1 MPLDIF
7 QKRRSLAGADLED
20 ELGTMVT
27 LGAPASQG
35 ATQSQ
40 EDR

>member
-1 MPLDIF
+1 MPLNIF
-7 QKRRSLAGADLED
+7 KKRRPLAGADLEG

-35 ATQSQ
+35 AT
-40 EDR
+40 